1 MDLQATASSSNTTAE
16 VIAGQTLF
24 YTNVDGAKWFL
35 ECNKMLEETSMHE
48 TGWCA
53 LKIMNL
59 LQPGEIEK
67 GADSIKG
74 RYKYCNHVGMV

>member
-1 MDLQATASSSNTTAE
+1 
-16 VIAGQTLF
+16 
-24 YTNVDGAKWFL
+24 
-35 ECNKMLEETSMHE
+35 MHE